1 MSSPGP
7 QPPVRPTDVAALHDR
22 LRRRGA
28 TVAVAESL
36 TAGLLAAALTEPPGA
51 SASFRGGVVVYASDL
66 KVSLGGVPQAVLDA
80 HGAVSA
86 EVAAALAA
94 GVRRRLTASFG
105 VALTGV
111 AGPDS
116 PDGHPVGLVFVA
128 VSGGRQPLVRRLTLA
143 GDRRSVRGG
152 AVAAA
157 LELLAEAVTG

>member
-1 MSSPGP
+1 MG
-7 QPPVRPTDVAALHDR
+7 PPVDVAALHER
-22 LRRRGA
+22 LRRQGA

-51 SASFRGGVVVYASDL
+51 SGSFRGGVVVYASDL
-66 KVSLGGVPQAVLDA
+66 KVSLGGVPPAVLDA

-94 GVRRRLTASFG
+94 GVRGRLAASYG

-111 AGPDS
+111 AGPE
-116 PDGHPVGLVFVA
+116 PADGHPVGLVFVA
-128 VSGGRQPLVRRLTLA
+128 VAGGRKPLVRKLTLA
-143 GDRRSVRGG
+143 GDRRSIRAG

-157 LELLAEAVTG
+157 LELLADAVIG